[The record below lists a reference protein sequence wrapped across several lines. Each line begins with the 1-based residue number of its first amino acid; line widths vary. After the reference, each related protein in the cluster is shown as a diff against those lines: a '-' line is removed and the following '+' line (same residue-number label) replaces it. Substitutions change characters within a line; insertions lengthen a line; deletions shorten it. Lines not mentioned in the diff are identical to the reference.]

1 MSGNSTRD
9 RALQLLGNGQ
19 SPTVVAL
26 ALGIDISRV
35 SQLLSEDD
43 FAQKV
48 AELRF
53 QNLQS
58 ATLRDQRYDQL
69 EDYFLEKLDDIKDF
83 FVKPGEVFRALMLL
97 NKAQRRGSSDPTSG
111 QQFKTIVKLSMPNI
125 VTARFQVDASGIV
138 IGVDSQELA
147 TMPSNVLMKE
157 VQGEDIDKLLTDAAG
172 TGGGETEAV
181 AALKEAARA
190 RIAGRVLEGE
200 LETKYG
206 I

>member
-9 RALQLLGNGQ
+9 RAMQLLGNGQ
-19 SPTVVAL
+19 SPAVVAL
-26 ALGIDISRV
+26 ALGVDISRI
-35 SQLLSEDD
+35 SQFLSEDD

-53 QNLQS
+53 ESLQS

-69 EDYFLEKLDDIKDF
+69 EDYFIGKLEDIKDF
-83 FVKPGEVFRALMLL
+83 FVKPTEVFRALMLL
-97 NKAQRRGSSDPTSG
+97 NKAQRRGQADPTAG
-111 QQFKTIVKLSMPNI
+111 QQFKTVVKLALPNVI
-125 VTARFQVDASGIV
+125 RAQFQIDASGVV
-138 IGVDSQELA
+138 IGVDTRDLT

-157 VQGEDIDKLLTDAAG
+157 VQGEDIDKLLATAAG

-181 AALKEAARA
+181 AAIAEAARE
-190 RIAGRVLEGE
+190 RIAERVLEGE
-200 LETKYG
+200 LQTKFG

>member
-1 MSGNSTRD
+1 M
-9 RALQLLGNGQ
+9 QLLGNGQ
-19 SPTVVAL
+19 SPAVVAL
-26 ALGIDISRV
+26 ALGVDISRI

-58 ATLRDQRYDQL
+58 ATLRDQKYDAL
-69 EDYFLEKLDDIKDF
+69 EDHFLQKLEDIKDF
-83 FVKPGEVFRALMLL
+83 FVKPQEVFRALVLL
-97 NKAQRRGSSDPTSG
+97 NKAQRRGQVDPTAG
-111 QQFKTIVKLSMPNI
+111 QQFKTVVKLSLPG
-125 VTARFQVDASGIV
+125 VVKAQFQVDANGVV
-138 IGVDSQELA
+138 IGVEARELT

-157 VQGEDIDKLLTDAAG
+157 VQGEDVEKLLAAAAG

-181 AALKEAARA
+181 AAIAEAARE
-190 RIAGRVLEGE
+190 RIAKRVLEGE
-200 LETKYG
+200 FEAKYG